1 MLFCDCWLGV
11 SAASMGRRLLS
22 DVHRASSVLFEI
34 GFWDLMICVWAIWA
48 IIAIIAISMACSKNT
63 GKGKASS
70 SSMEQAMK
78 KRKPDASQPVK
89 KKKGKQVASSLE
101 SEELSDSVD
110 EEIEAMFT
118 EDSEGEHEKWTLAM
132 ANRGFQCERGVN
144 LETFLYS
151 HPIRGIIQEQNMHF
165 MHTEDRGYLPSV
177 VREFYTNLK
186 ENQWVDTVLETSV
199 MGKQLR
205 VTPDSIAHALHYIRP
220 DASDR
225 PYPLRAITDFDAQLF
240 TKAMCTRP
248 VPMSGFMK
256 KEFVPGKLNP
266 EYALMNK
273 IIHNQIW
280 PKGCEKSPNQ
290 KQIQLLYE
298 VMTGKL
304 IDYAL
309 VIWCVMREFLQH
321 SRANRHIPFPS
332 LVTSIVE
339 EAGMRG
345 TVKEKRVIPRL
356 EQITN
361 KTEAKSR
368 AASIRP
374 QPSVPSVPPPGTTS
388 STAPAPS
395 STSPLKRM
403 ERRIKGWFKC
413 ILGKQKQLDR
423 RLSRLESHIFQ
434 REPAM
439 ADATSPDLEGE
450 SEELDDCVD
459 EDAFSSDEDEDDAA

>member
-1 MLFCDCWLGV
+1 MLFCTWWFRV
-11 SAASMGRRLLS
+11 SAYGMGRKVLS
-22 DVHRASSVLFEI
+22 DMHGASLVLFET
-34 GFWDLMICVWAIWA
+34 GFWDLVMCIWA
-48 IIAIIAISMACSKNT
+48 ICAILAILAISMARSKNI
-63 GKGKASS
+63 GKGKGPS
-70 SSMEQAMK
+70 SSMEWAVK
-78 KRKPDASQPVK
+78 KRKSDSSQLV
-89 KKKGKQVASSLE
+89 KKGKGKQIESSE
-101 SEELSDSVD
+101 SEEMSDSD
-110 EEIEAMFT
+110 DDDEIEAMFA
-118 EDSEGEHEKWTLAM
+118 EDSESDQEKWTRSI
-132 ANRGFQCERGVN
+132 ANRGFHCERGVK

-165 MHTEDRGYLPSV
+165 VHTEVRGYLPSV

-186 ENQWVDTVLETSV
+186 ENQRTETVLETSV

-205 VTPDSIAHALHYIRP
+205 FTPDSIAHALQYIRP

-240 TKAMCTRP
+240 TEAMCTHP

-256 KEFVPGKLNP
+256 KEFVPGKLKP

-273 IIHNQIW
+273 IIHDRIG
-280 PKGCEKSPNQ
+280 PKGNEKSPSRE
-290 KQIQLLYE
+290 QIQFLYE

-309 VIWCVMREFLQH
+309 VIWCVMRDFLQFSH
-321 SRANRHIPFPS
+321 ESQLIPFPS

-345 TVKEKRVIPRL
+345 SVKEKKVLPRL
-356 EQITN
+356 GSITN

-368 AASIRP
+368 VASTKP
-374 QPSVPSVPPPGTTS
+374 QPSQPSVPPPGITS
-388 STAPAPS
+388 SIAPTPL
-395 STSPLKRM
+395 STSPLNRM

-434 REPAM
+434 GEPAM
-439 ADATSPDLEGE
+439 ADATSPDLEGD

-459 EDAFSSDEDEDDAA
+459 EDAFSSAEDEDDAA